1 MKKKNFG
8 KTYILPLKVPPRVV
22 CGFHSDLETM
32 TTLSSPNDGANDDKS
47 IHQQQQKL
55 PRHFPPLGN
64 NIFHYRSCS
73 SAMCF
78 VKLHFC
84 SLGFGKRKYWRFLL
98 RRWGDELWLGCVYI
112 YDLSNAGRGNGKKI
126 PFLSISSDSETNAHA
141 VRARPHYKNSFPRRE
156 KCSFLKQRLTPTG
169 NVFSHKKHH
178 EEYDSPRRLCP
189 RTFGGRSGR

>member
-1 MKKKNFG
+1 
-8 KTYILPLKVPPRVV
+8 
-22 CGFHSDLETM
+22 M

-98 RRWGDELWLGCVYI
+98 RRWGDELWLGCVYK
-112 YDLSNAGRGNGKKI
+112 YDLGNAGRGNGKKSPSCRFPLIRKQTRTLCERVRIIKI
-126 PFLSISSDSETNAHA
+126 PSRDGKSVHFLNNVWRQQETSSPTKSTM
-141 VRARPHYKNSFPRRE
+141 KNTTVLVAFALALLMVVADGKDYYS
-156 KCSFLKQRLTPTG
+156 KKQ
-169 NVFSHKKHH
+169 KKN
-178 EEYDSPRRLCP
+178 
-189 RTFGGRSGR
+189 T